1 MGVTLGPSHLREEHR
16 LKVSENRV
24 LGGIFWPN
32 MDEVPGDWKRLHI
45 GKLHKLYPLPNIIR
59 MIKIRNTEM
68 GGAYSTY
75 GGENCTGFW
84 WRNMKERGYYLDLH
98 VDVRII
104 LKLTL

>member
-68 GGAYSTY
+68 GGAKIRMGERIVQGF
-75 GGENCTGFW
+75 GGET
-84 WRNMKERGYYLDLH
+84 
-98 VDVRII
+98 
-104 LKLTL
+104 